1 MSTELYSRAWVCL
14 IINNFEPKIG
24 PKYCRLIHRLY
35 EAGDKTCAACHPECD
50 GGCHGPGPEHCSKCR
65 NLRDGMHCVSQCP
78 VNKYSASQFRPS
90 VCLPCHVNCV
100 GGCSGPDNTIG
111 PNGCRSCHKAVLNAD
126 ASVVSIYQ

>member
-1 MSTELYSRAWVCL
+1 MSTELYSRTWVNI
-14 IINNFEPKIG
+14 IINKFEPRIG
-24 PKYCRLIHRLY
+24 PKYFHLLCRLY
-35 EAGDKTCAACHPECD
+35 EAGDKTCAACHSECD
-50 GGCHGPGPEHCSKCR
+50 SGCHGPGPEHCTKCR

-90 VCLPCHVNCV
+90 VCLPCHANCV

-126 ASVVSIYQ
+126 ASVVSICK